1 MPESC
6 CSHPSSA
13 ILTPAMLASPL
24 SASIRPDS
32 PVVSIAPDSTMQA
45 LAMLPPVAPLPQLRH
60 FHAYAPTR
68 QHTPRLSSARVGE
81 LATRA
86 AILEAAAGPKPGLV
100 CRNSQ
105 GSHTDMDYTTFVR
118 SALAL
123 QGYFTQ
129 AHALG
134 TATTALEPLAVFPR
148 LRALGLKAEQ
158 DMFAATKGVNTHK
171 GLIFSLG
178 LFCAA
183 LGRLGSA
190 TNIQKLCRTAAS
202 FVQGITGTDMAAL
215 PCGPL
220 EAKQAIPGFYPEKV
234 RHARPKAMRPLLE
247 NGLQRSLTPG
257 EVIYIMYGM
266 HGVRGEAEQS
276 FPGVTLACESLE
288 RHGADVNMNRATV
301 HTLLELLAHVEDSS
315 LLWRGGGR
323 GFALAR
329 AYAAATLAAGGQ
341 DTTDGRQ
348 MFNRMGAAFV
358 RRKLSPG
365 GCADML
371 ATGIFLHLLRRHGD
385 G

>member
-1 MPESC
+1 
-6 CSHPSSA
+6 
-13 ILTPAMLASPL
+13 
-24 SASIRPDS
+24 
-32 PVVSIAPDSTMQA
+32 MQA
-45 LAMLPPVAPLPQLRH
+45 LAVLAPVPSLLELKH
-60 FHAYAPTR
+60 FHTYAPTR
-68 QHTPRLSSARVGE
+68 QHTPRMSSARVGE

-105 GSHTDMDYTTFVR
+105 GSHADMDYTTFVR

-134 TATTALEPLAVFPR
+134 TATTALEPPTVFPR

-190 TNIQKLCRTAAS
+190 TSVQKLCHTAAS

-220 EAKQAIPGFYPEKV
+220 AAKQAIPGFCPEKA

-247 NGLQRSLTPG
+247 NGLQRNLTPG

-266 HGVRGEAEQS
+266 HGVRGEAEQG
-276 FPGVTLACESLE
+276 FPGVALACERLE
-288 RHGADVNMNRATV
+288 RHGAGVNMNRATV

-341 DTTDGRQ
+341 DTADGRH
-348 MFNRMGAAFV
+348 MLNRMGAAFV

-371 ATGIFLHLLRRHGD
+371 ATGIFLHLLRRHGNC
-385 G
+385 

>member
-1 MPESC
+1 MP
-6 CSHPSSA
+6 
-13 ILTPAMLASPL
+13 
-24 SASIRPDS
+24 
-32 PVVSIAPDSTMQA
+32 VSVAPDSTMQGSA
-45 LAMLPPVAPLPQLRH
+45 VLAPVPPLPELKH
-60 FHAYAPTR
+60 FHAYATR

-134 TATTALEPLAVFPR
+134 TATTALKPLAVFPR
-148 LRALGLKAEQ
+148 LRVLGLKAEQ

-190 TNIQKLCRTAAS
+190 TNIQKLCRTATS

-220 EAKQAIPGFYPEKV
+220 AAKQAIPGFCPEKA
-234 RHARPKAMRPLLE
+234 RYARPKAMRPLLE
-247 NGLQRSLTPG
+247 KALQRSLTPG

-266 HGVRGEAEQS
+266 HGVRGEAEQG
-276 FPGVTLACESLE
+276 FPGVALACESLE
-288 RHGADVNMNRATV
+288 RHSADANMNRATV

-348 MFNRMGAAFV
+348 MLNRMGAAFV

-385 G
+385 C